1 MSSARLGS
9 NTDVKLNLTKAPRGA
24 LRRKGEHSASGRF
37 MWRRLRDS
45 GGCPPPL
52 DLPRHVAAACSAR
65 HQTHWPSP
73 RRWLFCYPP
82 WGPLGFASVRYG
94 LRGVLMV

>member
-24 LRRKGEHSASGRF
+24 LRREGEHSASGCF

-52 DLPRHVAAACSAR
+52 DLPRHVAAAIQLDIRHTGRVLEGGRSAI
-65 HQTHWPSP
+65 H
-73 RRWLFCYPP
+73 
-82 WGPLGFASVRYG
+82 
-94 LRGVLMV
+94 RGGHLALQVFVMV